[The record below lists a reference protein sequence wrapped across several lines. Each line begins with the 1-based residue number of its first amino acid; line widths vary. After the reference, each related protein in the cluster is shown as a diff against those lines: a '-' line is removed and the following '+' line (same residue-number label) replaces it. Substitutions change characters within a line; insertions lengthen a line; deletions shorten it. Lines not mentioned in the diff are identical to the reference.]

1 MPQPRFAELDYQN
14 TPMGTVSLRRRLL
27 PGTDTE
33 VFEAK
38 LGDDFLMSSLF
49 TAGEVELARKALTE
63 APDRELHVVVGG
75 LGLGYTA
82 AALLDDNRVTELVVL
97 EALAPVIGWHTEH
110 LVPLGARLTQDR
122 RCRLVEGD
130 FFDLALRGRLGNAGA
145 GGADQTGQVDAIVVD
160 IDHSP
165 RHLLHPRHAA
175 FYSPDGVRRIAQML
189 HPGGVFALWSNDP
202 PDDEYLQRLREFLPD
217 AHAHLVGFPD
227 ASGQREAS
235 NTVYVARREPSSG

>member
-1 MPQPRFAELDYQN
+1 MPPRRFAELDYQN
-14 TPMGTVSLRRRLL
+14 TPMGTVSLRRRIL

-49 TAGEVELARKALTE
+49 TAGEVELARKALAE

-82 AALLDDNRVTELVVL
+82 AALLDDSRVTELVVL
-97 EALAPVIGWHTEH
+97 EALAPVIGWHTKH
-110 LVPLGARLTQDR
+110 LVPLGRRLTGDR

-130 FFDLALRGRLGNAGA
+130 FFDLAMRGRLGADGPTGA
-145 GGADQTGQVDAIVVD
+145 TGQVDAIVVD

-175 FYSPDGVRRIAQML
+175 FYSPDGVRRLAQML
-189 HPGGVFALWSNDP
+189 RPGGVFALWSNDP
-202 PDDEYLQRLREFLPD
+202 PDDEYLHRLRGSLPD
-217 AHAHLVGFPD
+217 AEAHVVGFPD

-235 NTVYVARREPSSG
+235 NTVYVARKEPSSG